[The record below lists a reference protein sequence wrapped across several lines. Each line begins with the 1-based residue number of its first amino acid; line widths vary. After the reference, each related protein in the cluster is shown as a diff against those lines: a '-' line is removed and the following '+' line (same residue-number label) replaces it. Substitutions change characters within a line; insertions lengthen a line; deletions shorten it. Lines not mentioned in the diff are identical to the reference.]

1 MTVICYFAFIIK
13 FHMYLMLLYFTYL
26 VVINFWEFQSPLNMN
41 LSVYVYSLVVATSN
55 ILDAT
60 HAVI

>member
-1 MTVICYFAFIIK
+1 
-13 FHMYLMLLYFTYL
+13 MYLMLLYFTYL